1 MPGMGTLINAGGIIL
16 GGLLGLL
23 FGRLLS
29 PRLQETLTKTCGVC
43 VIFLGTAG
51 AMEKML
57 SLSEQGQLTSGGT
70 MVIIASLSLGA
81 LVGELINIDGAM
93 ERFGEWLKRVTKSD
107 GDGGFVAGFVNAS
120 LTVCIGAMAIVGAI
134 QDGIL
139 GDISTLVTKSI
150 LDCIIIMIMTAASGK
165 GCIFSAIPVVALQ
178 GSVTALS
185 RLIEPIMT
193 AATLDA
199 LSMVGSILIFCVGVN
214 LVWGKL
220 IRVANMLPAIVFA
233 VAVAFLPFF

>member
-57 SLSEQGQLTSGGT
+57 SLSEQGRLTSGGT

-107 GDGGFVAGFVNAS
+107 GDATFVDGFVTAS
-120 LTVCIGAMAIVGAI
+120 LTVCIGAMAVVGAI
-134 QDGIL
+134 QDGIRSDYSVL
-139 GDISTLVTKSI
+139 LAKAI
-150 LDCIIIMIMTAASGK
+150 LDLIIVMILTASMGK
-165 GCIFSAIPVVALQ
+165 GCIFSAIPVGLFQ
-178 GSVTALS
+178 GAVTLLARQLEPLMTEPALS
-185 RLIEPIMT
+185 N
-193 AATLDA
+193 
-199 LSMVGSILIFCVGVN
+199 LSLTGSMLIFCVGVN
-214 LVWGKL
+214 SIWGKKFK
-220 IRVANMLPAIVFA
+220 VANLLPTIF
-233 VAVAFLPFF
+233 VAMAWGILAK